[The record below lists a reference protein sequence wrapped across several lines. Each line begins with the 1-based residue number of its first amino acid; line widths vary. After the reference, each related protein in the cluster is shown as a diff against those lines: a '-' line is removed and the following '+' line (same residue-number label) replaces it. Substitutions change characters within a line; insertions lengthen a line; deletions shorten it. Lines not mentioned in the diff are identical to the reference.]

1 MSAPYI
7 ASFFTELGALEFK
20 SCLTALQD
28 PEVAMMPVPRQISV
42 SCGTGVRFSLD
53 FDPDRMNNPDLDSI
67 YEVQAGG
74 YRLLWSQDE
83 GWQAGAES
91 GDQDAR

>member
-20 SCLTALQD
+20 GCLHSLQD
-28 PEVAMMPVPRQISV
+28 PEATMMPVPRQISV

-53 FDPDRMNNPDLDSI
+53 FDPDKMNNRDLDSV
-67 YEVQAGG
+67 YLVQGDQ
-74 YRLLWSQDE
+74 YKLLWSQDG
-83 GWQAGAES
+83 GWQA
-91 GDQDAR
+91 DNK